1 MSAMVCGGSLLG
13 KDGGCVSSGRALS
26 AVTMGGGTYWERACW
41 QCANERCA
49 EGPAADV
56 CKRAPRR
63 EATCARAPS
72 SSLFVGSNGCS
83 ALESVSGDCYSRPRS
98 LKIRLDQITN
108 QTRRSR
114 RMGGHDVRT
123 PYHLSIYKS
132 TPLSKLALRRPLPR
146 AFIVINRVRSP
157 FGQAC

>member
-1 MSAMVCGGSLLG
+1 MKSGSLSPPSPRGTGGSLASVCNAPWG
-13 KDGGCVSSGRALS
+13 QSSGKGWGMCEFREGPQRCHD
-26 AVTMGGGTYWERACW
+26 GGGTYWERACW

-98 LKIRLDQITN
+98 LKIRLG
-108 QTRRSR
+108 R
-114 RMGGHDVRT
+114 
-123 PYHLSIYKS
+123 
-132 TPLSKLALRRPLPR
+132 
-146 AFIVINRVRSP
+146 
-157 FGQAC
+157 